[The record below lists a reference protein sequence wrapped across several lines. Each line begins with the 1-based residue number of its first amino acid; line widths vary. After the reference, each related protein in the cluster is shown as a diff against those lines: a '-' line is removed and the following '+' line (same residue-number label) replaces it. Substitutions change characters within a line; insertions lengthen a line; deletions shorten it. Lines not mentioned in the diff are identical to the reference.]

1 MNDKGVI
8 TYEICF
14 ERNDVYATVM
24 GWESLEPWLSRIEEF
39 PEASLWS
46 MVDRIPPECYGS
58 ALQELDQLLSC
69 LLERRSLVRN

>member
-8 TYEICF
+8 IYEICF
-14 ERNDVYATVM
+14 GRNDFHATVT

-46 MVDRIPPECYGS
+46 MVDRIPPEWYES
-58 ALQELDQLLSC
+58 ALPELDRLLSR